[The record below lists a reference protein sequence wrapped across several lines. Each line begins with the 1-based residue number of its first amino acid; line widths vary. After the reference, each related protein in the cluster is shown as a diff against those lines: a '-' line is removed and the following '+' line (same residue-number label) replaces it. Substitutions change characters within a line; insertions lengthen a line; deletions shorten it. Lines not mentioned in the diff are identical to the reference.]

1 MKADRRGSF
10 AGLNS
15 DLCLLGVPNI
25 MKILKIAALIAA
37 GGASFTADAITFTL
51 TGSNTIGSVFPG
63 TETPTAANANYINS
77 LIFRS
82 NNDTTTSP
90 YDLAGTT
97 YVLNFDSGT
106 TLALADPNGLVDT
119 GAVGG
124 DDSVLVTGYEY
135 LIVKYGG
142 ANGSSLVFNVS
153 GITGEVGLPTTDT
166 TGGNANKYLLFNA
179 VAGQTNVPDGGATAA
194 LLGTGLLALGAL
206 GRKVNG
212 AK

>member
-1 MKADRRGSF
+1 MK
-10 AGLNS
+10 L
-15 DLCLLGVPNI
+15 
-25 MKILKIAALIAA
+25 LKIAVLLAA
-37 GGASFTADAITFTL
+37 CGASFNSGAITFTL

-63 TETPTAANANYINS
+63 TETPTAANADYINS
-77 LIFRS
+77 LLFRS

-90 YDLAGTT
+90 YDLVGTT

-106 TLALADPNGLVDT
+106 TLALADPNGVVDT

-124 DDSVLVTGYEY
+124 DDSVSVTGYEY

-153 GITGEVGLPTTDT
+153 GLTGDVGLPTADS

-179 VAGQTNVPDGGATAA
+179 AAGQTNVPDGGATVA
-194 LLGTGLLALGAL
+194 LLGTGLIALGAL
-206 GRKVNG
+206 RRKVS
-212 AK
+212 